1 MLKTTLN
8 LLRTQAKTSRYMRGM
23 TRRFQ
28 SDKAME
34 AQRVLDEIYN
44 TVRSQRFENI
54 VVIQTKFNANPRYII
69 LADAFN
75 SRHLIS
81 GTEMINKH
89 YKSVVKEP
97 DQSFARLSIA
107 SEWNVVDF
115 DSVIVHLFSKN
126 CRQHYDI
133 EQLWAVG
140 EKYDD
145 LTNFPENS
153 YEQSDNQS
161 LDSSSFLGS
170 RIPNASS

>member
-1 MLKTTLN
+1 MLKTIHN
-8 LLRTQAKTSRYMRGM
+8 LLGTHAQTSRYMRGM
-23 TRRFQ
+23 TRRFL
-28 SDKAME
+28 SNKAIE
-34 AQRVLDEIYN
+34 AQRMLDEIYK

-75 SRHLIS
+75 SRHLMN

-89 YKSVVKEP
+89 YKSAVKEL

-115 DSVIVHLFSKN
+115 DSVIVHLFSKK

-133 EQLWAVG
+133 EQLWSVG

-145 LTNFPENS
+145 LTNFPESSN
-153 YEQSDNQS
+153 EQSDHQS